1 MRFSEITVCP
11 PIDYPPIVL
20 LLYSNYSFACVIN
33 SKYTNFDHV
42 FDVFSTQSLTTSRSV
57 ETRPPRSRYSPL
69 YRLVENRFSLI
80 NQSIYG
86 DFDPLLLNETFS
98 TINNTITNDTSIGPG
113 YMFATLRAYNATQPA
128 VQPSTIHAGSPRC
141 GSNLLQGMKASL
153 AMYVSGLL
161 CIYSNTD

>member
-11 PIDYPPIVL
+11 PIDYPPMVQ

-33 SKYTNFDHV
+33 SEYTSSNHV
-42 FDVFSTQSLTTSRSV
+42 FDIFSTQSLAASRSV
-57 ETRPPRSRYSPL
+57 EMRPPRSPYSPL
-69 YRLVENRFSLI
+69 YRLIENRFSLI

-128 VQPSTIHAGSPRC
+128 VQPSTTDAGSPRY
-141 GSNLLQGMKASL
+141 GGTLPQEMKTSL
-153 AMYVSGLL
+153 AVYVSSLL
-161 CIYSNTD
+161 RIYSNTN